1 MSTQQRATLEDV
13 ARLANV
19 SPKTV
24 SRVFSDRKKVAPDT
38 AERVL
43 QAAKRLRFRPN
54 SLARSLRRGGV
65 STTVG
70 FIMGE
75 LRNPFYYTVAAGIE
89 KELAS
94 EGYTLI
100 VATTDDTPEG
110 EERVADTLL
119 AQRVGALLL
128 IPVGDDQSYLDGE
141 RQLGTPIVAIDR
153 PAGNLVADAVVL
165 DNRRGA
171 YDATAALLAHG
182 HRRIGYVCNPA
193 SAYSQRERVR
203 GYREALRDAGIAA
216 DPRWERLLDDRGL
229 APEDVVG
236 ELVAGDHAPTAIIA
250 GNNRMCIGAL
260 RALRELANPP
270 ALIGFDD
277 FDTADI
283 LNVTVI
289 GHDPAEMG
297 RRAARLAIERI
308 ASPTTVV
315 TQLELPTRLIPRGSG
330 ERPLI
335 RGVGGA

>member
-1 MSTQQRATLEDV
+1 MNTQQRATLEDV

-24 SRVFSDRKKVAPDT
+24 SRVFSQRDKVAPET
-38 AERVL
+38 VERVL

-54 SLARSLRRGGV
+54 SVARSLRRGGV
-65 STTVG
+65 SSTVG

-89 KELAS
+89 KELAA

-141 RQLGTPIVAIDR
+141 RQLGTPVIAIDR
-153 PAGNLVADAVVL
+153 PAGNLAADAVVL
-165 DNRRGA
+165 ENRRGA
-171 YDATAALLAHG
+171 YKATAALLAHG

-193 SAYSQRERVR
+193 SVYSQRERVQ
-203 GYREALRDAGIAA
+203 GYREALRDAGITPDA
-216 DPRWERLLDDRGL
+216 RWERLLDDRTL

-236 ELVAGDHAPTAIIA
+236 ELIAAEDAPTAIIA

-260 RALRELANPP
+260 RALRDVANPP
-270 ALIGFDD
+270 ALVGFDD

-283 LNVTVI
+283 LGVTVI

-297 RRAARLAIERI
+297 RRAARLAIERMT
-308 ASPTTVV
+308 SPTTAV
-315 TQLELPTRLIPRGSG
+315 TQLELPTHLIPRGSG
-330 ERPLI
+330 ERTPAE
-335 RGVGGA
+335 RTSA